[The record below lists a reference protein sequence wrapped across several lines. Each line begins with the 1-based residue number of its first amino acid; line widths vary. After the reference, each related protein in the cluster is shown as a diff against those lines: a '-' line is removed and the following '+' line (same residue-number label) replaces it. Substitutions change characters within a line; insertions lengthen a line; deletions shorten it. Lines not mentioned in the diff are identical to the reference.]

1 MSMRY
6 WKVRLTC
13 YTPICIGSGEKY
25 SKGQYIY
32 SPKTKRVYF
41 LHERKW
47 IFFLWKEK
55 IMDDFSRKLLENPKE
70 FKLYDYLKGQPVLR
84 KKYKDVDALICVLQE
99 NGVIDR
105 EERYL
110 SQSAKEKEPNN
121 DIVCFSCD
129 AEGVPYIP
137 GSSIKGA
144 MRTAI
149 LSDFIRKHKD
159 DYANEW
165 KEIESIAQE
174 IQKIP
179 IPDKRDKRAIR
190 LCKARFKGS
199 SDRLKS
205 VVDHLEKR
213 LSIAVDKKGE
223 RDMVNSYFRGLSI
236 SDAVLKEGERCI
248 IPKLDLAVN
257 SNKLHPIKALFREAL
272 QAGSIL
278 EFTVGIDDDS
288 ENGMGHFG
296 IKTFSD
302 LKVVL
307 QNYLQFQHD
316 LLKEPFKNNAK
327 EEIDDLRDAKN
338 VNLRLG
344 AGTGFLMK
352 TLLYSLAPD
361 PYRAVMVTREWMQ
374 REFPEGKHFK
384 DDKISPHT
392 LNLVYKDGYT
402 YLMGLATIKEEP
414 LC

>member
-1 MSMRY
+1 M
-6 WKVRLTC
+6 
-13 YTPICIGSGEKY
+13 
-25 SKGQYIY
+25 
-32 SPKTKRVYF
+32 
-41 LHERKW
+41 
-47 IFFLWKEK
+47 
-55 IMDDFSRKLLENPKE
+55 
-70 FKLYDYLKGQPVLR
+70 
-84 KKYKDVDALICVLQE
+84 
-99 NGVIDR
+99 
-105 EERYL
+105 
-110 SQSAKEKEPNN
+110 
-121 DIVCFSCD
+121 
-129 AEGVPYIP
+129 
-137 GSSIKGA
+137 
-144 MRTAI
+144 
-149 LSDFIRKHKD
+149 
-159 DYANEW
+159 
-165 KEIESIAQE
+165 
-174 IQKIP
+174 
-179 IPDKRDKRAIR
+179 
-190 LCKARFKGS
+190 
-199 SDRLKS
+199 
-205 VVDHLEKR
+205 
-213 LSIAVDKKGE
+213 
-223 RDMVNSYFRGLSI
+223 
-236 SDAVLKEGERCI
+236 
-248 IPKLDLAVN
+248 DLAVN

-288 ENGMGHFG
+288 ENGMGHLG

-402 YLMGLATIKEEP
+402 YLMGLAGIKEEP